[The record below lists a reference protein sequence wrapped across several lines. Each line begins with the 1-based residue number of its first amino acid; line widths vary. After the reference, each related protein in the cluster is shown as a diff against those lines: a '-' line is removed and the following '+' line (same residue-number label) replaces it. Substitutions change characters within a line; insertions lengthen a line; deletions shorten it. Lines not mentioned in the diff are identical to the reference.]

1 MKVIFYCY
9 VILYMMGVII
19 LSIRLPFAYRLFYKC
34 MREKHPQRLGEFW
47 LVPGSILNPL
57 RAIISLYKEHD
68 IEDTELIRLLTKAR
82 NSWTFCFL
90 WSLIGFL
97 GLCLLPFIF
106 GFFEVL
112 RRL

>member
-1 MKVIFYCY
+1 
-9 VILYMMGVII
+9 MMGFII
-19 LSIRLPFAYRLFYKC
+19 LSIRLPFVYRSFHKC
-34 MREKHPQRLGEFW
+34 LKEKHPQRLREFW
-47 LVPGSILNPL
+47 LVPGSIFNPS
-57 RAIISLYKEHD
+57 RALIALYKKHD
-68 IEDTELIRLLTKAR
+68 IEDTELMRLLTKAR

-90 WSLIGFL
+90 WWMIGFS